1 MNARWLGTGLAVA
14 VLLAGVAGAQEK
26 GAEKG
31 TKAAAAPDQKAMLE
45 AMQKAATPGEAHKKL
60 EAVVGTFD
68 VKVTM
73 WMDPGKPPAESTGT
87 AENKWALGNRYV
99 EERFEGTFMGQPFSG
114 IGYTGY
120 DNVKKKYVSTWMD
133 TASTGIMLTTG
144 SGDASGKT
152 MNMSGTMDD
161 PMTGKPQDFTE
172 KMTVADN
179 DHHMLEMWGAGPDG
193 KNYKMMEIQY
203 TRKK

>member
-1 MNARWLGTGLAVA
+1 MVHTFLLDMTYEIITRWEIPTQNC
-14 VLLAGVAGAQEK
+14 LLAHVSTQ
-26 GAEKG
+26 
-31 TKAAAAPDQKAMLE
+31 ME

-73 WMDPGKPPAESTGT
+73 WMDPGKPPAESTGI
-87 AENKWALGNRYV
+87 AEDKWALGNRYV

>member
-1 MNARWLGTGLAVA
+1 MNARWLGTGLALA
-14 VLLAGVAGAQEK
+14 VLLAGAAGAQEK

-31 TKAAAAPDQKAMLE
+31 KKAAAAPDEKAMME

-60 EAVVGTFD
+60 EPLIGTFD

-73 WMDPGKPPAESTGT
+73 WTDPGKPPQASTGI
-87 AENKWALGNRYV
+87 AEDKWALGNRYV

-120 DNVKKKYVSTWMD
+120 DNVKKKYVSSWMD
-133 TASTGIMLTTG
+133 TASTGIVMTTG
-144 SGDASGKT
+144 SSDPSGKA

-161 PMTGKPQDFTE
+161 PMTGKAQKFTE
-172 KMTVADN
+172 KLTVTDN
-179 DHHMLEMWGAGPDG
+179 DHHTLEMWGAGPDG
-193 KNYKMMEIQY
+193 KNHKMMEIQY